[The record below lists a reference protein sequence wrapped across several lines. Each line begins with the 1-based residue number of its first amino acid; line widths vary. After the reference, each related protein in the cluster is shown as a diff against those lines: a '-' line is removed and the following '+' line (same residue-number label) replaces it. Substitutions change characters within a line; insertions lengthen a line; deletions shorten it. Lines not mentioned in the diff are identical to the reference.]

1 MAKLCEPQSLSVLI
15 PYKDLEQLMEYAKN
29 YEKMEKD
36 FDRLTKRVASLHGLY
51 QDVLEQL
58 NKVYDW
64 L

>member
-1 MAKLCEPQSLSVLI
+1 MAKLCDPQSLSVLI

-29 YEKMEKD
+29 YEQIQKD
-36 FDRLTKRVASLHGLY
+36 FDRLQKRVTSLHGLY
-51 QDVLEQL
+51 SDVLEQL